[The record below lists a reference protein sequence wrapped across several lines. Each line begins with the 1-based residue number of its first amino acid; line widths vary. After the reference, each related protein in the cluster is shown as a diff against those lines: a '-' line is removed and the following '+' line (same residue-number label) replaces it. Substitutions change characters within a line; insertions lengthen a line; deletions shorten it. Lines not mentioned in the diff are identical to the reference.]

1 MSEIDF
7 DALRR
12 ATDRLREA
20 IVERQRVPSNDFVRD
35 SIVQRFEFTYELS
48 TALLRRFLKEYKV
61 KQGDVYDMTFPSL
74 IRAGSEYGMLL
85 HGWDRWFDYRKARN
99 STSHAYDE
107 ERAKSVVEL
116 APAFLEEAEYLYKRL
131 IEEVTL

>member
-7 DALRR
+7 ESLRR
-12 ATDRLREA
+12 AIDRFREA

-35 SIVQRFEFTYELS
+35 SVVQRFEFTYELS

-61 KQGDVYDMTFPSL
+61 KQGDVYDLTFPSL
-74 IRAGSEYGMLL
+74 IRAASEHGLLL
-85 HGWDRWFDYRKARN
+85 HGWDRWIDYRKARN

-107 ERAKSVVEL
+107 EKAKLATDL
-116 APAFLEEAEYLYKRL
+116 APAFLEEAEYLYNRL
-131 IEEVTL
+131 VEEAI